1 MTPDLHIT
9 IYNIFYTGG
18 IPLVV
23 AVVDKILPAEALA
36 QNAALYQY
44 SSRMQIYTKTA
55 YWGTVLDA
63 SEFFRNSFL
72 GNWNFDNFFLENNSI
87 IF

>member
-63 SEFFRNSFL
+63 SEFYRNSFL
-72 GNWNFDNFFLENNSI
+72 ES
-87 IF
+87 

>member
-18 IPLVV
+18 IPVVV
-23 AVVDKILPAEALA
+23 AVVDKILPAAALA
-36 QNAALYQY
+36 KNPHLYQN
-44 SSRMQIYTKTA
+44 SSKMKIYTKSA

-63 SEFFRNSFL
+63 SK
-72 GNWNFDNFFLENNSI
+72 
-87 IF
+87 